1 MDSPL
6 VIPLVGLVYLLGFG
20 ALSHVRGQGLSARF
34 ALEGLIVTA
43 VGTAMRYV
51 SLPVHPVFFLIALYL
66 ITLRVRL
73 LIDLGNWFIS
83 KGKLKEALT
92 VYRIALH
99 VGPDAI
105 SRQMVLINRGVAL
118 LRARDAEEAYQ
129 ALTEALA
136 GVDERLAARH
146 LAASYYNLGLACRRT
161 GREPEAVRRFNEA
174 IDAWPDSVFGRAAR
188 RELKKGGKDS

>member
-43 VGTAMRYV
+43 VSTAMRYV

-66 ITLRVRL
+66 ITMRVRL

-83 KGKLKEALT
+83 RGKLKGALT
-92 VYRIALH
+92 VYRFALQ

-105 SRQMVLINRGVAL
+105 SRQMALINRGVAL
-118 LRARDAEEAYQ
+118 LRACDAEEAYH

-161 GREPEAVRRFNEA
+161 GREPEAIRRFNEA
-174 IDAWPDSVFGRAAR
+174 IDAWPESVFGRAAR